1 MILFLFIILGVMFL
15 TFVRFLILSI
25 CLGAASLASAST
37 HINENVQQYVVQNT
51 IKQCNE
57 MVVQSHS
64 VNLNSDVAQFNCNKN
79 QTVRHSS
86 DNKHPL
92 TQTQSDNSVGLPVS
106 VNSSKLV
113 WNFPIPN
120 PNKSSDKNKQHRIEF
135 SDYNIALGT
144 SSRLLNALHLDPGE
158 VSPDYRLAFE
168 FPILVAVPLTVGYEE
183 PLSPTVEWV
192 LKIKSSSSRI
202 SGWKD
207 TNLNYS
213 QYGEQSQA
221 V

>member
-1 MILFLFIILGVMFL
+1 MFTIFGIMFL

-37 HINENVQQYVVQNT
+37 HINENVQQYVVHNT
-51 IKQCNE
+51 VNQCNE

-64 VNLNSDVAQFNCNKN
+64 VNHNADVAPLNCNEN
-79 QTVRHSS
+79 QIVKHSS
-86 DNKHPL
+86 GNEHQL
-92 TQTQSDNSVGLPVS
+92 IQSNNSIGLPVS
-106 VNSSKLV
+106 VNNSKFV
-113 WNFPIPN
+113 WNFPISK

-144 SSRLLNALHLDPGE
+144 SSRLLNALHLNPEE
-158 VSPDYRLAFE
+158 VSPEYRLAFE
-168 FPILVAVPLTVGYEE
+168 LPILVAVPLTLGYQE
-183 PLSPTVEWV
+183 PLSPTVEWI

-207 TNLNYS
+207 TNLIYS
-213 QYGEQSQA
+213 QYGEQLQ
-221 V
+221 VV

>member
-1 MILFLFIILGVMFL
+1 MFL

-37 HINENVQQYVVQNT
+37 HINENVQKYVVQNT

-79 QTVRHSS
+79 QTVKHSS

-144 SSRLLNALHLDPGE
+144 SSRLLNALHLDPEE

-207 TNLNYS
+207 TNLIYS
-213 QYGEQSQA
+213 QYGEQRQA

>member
-1 MILFLFIILGVMFL
+1 MFL

-37 HINENVQQYVVQNT
+37 HINENAQQHVVQNT
-51 IKQCNE
+51 VNPCDEI
-57 MVVQSHS
+57 VVQSHF
-64 VNLNSDVAQFNCNKN
+64 VNFHSDTAQSNCKQN
-79 QTVRHSS
+79 QTVNHSS

-92 TQTQSDNSVGLPVS
+92 TQNDNSVGLPVS

-120 PNKSSDKNKQHRIEF
+120 LDKSSDKNKQHHIEF
-135 SDYNIALGT
+135 SGYNIALGT
-144 SSRLLNALHLDPGE
+144 SSRLLNVLHLNPEE
-158 VSPDYRLAFE
+158 VSADYRLAFE
-168 FPILVAVPLTVGYEE
+168 LPILVAVPLTVGYVE

-207 TNLNYS
+207 TNLIYS
-213 QYGEQSQA
+213 QYGEQRQA
-221 V
+221 A